1 MRRARAAF
9 VGLGGV
15 VLLCPLLSW
24 LCEAGGGLAA
34 AAAPAGGGVSGTPSN
49 VRADQVSVDSRGATL
64 LATGHVS
71 VTYGALRVTSDSLR
85 LNRSD
90 GTAVFQG
97 HVAVTDPAGRALGDT
112 ITLFAT
118 RDGQVV
124 RALLAG
130 HASVETPSYAVIADR
145 IDADRARDRITADA
159 HVTLFSQPDVI
170 VTGTRAT
177 YDQRS
182 GDAVILGSASA
193 PATVQNRDGRIA
205 GARVD
210 FSRNSMRAVIRGP
223 VTADLFDAK
232 LTGAGA
238 TIDLRRGI
246 AVFAGGAVLSRRQGI
261 LEADEITVFYRDRR
275 FIAEGRTHMTYR
287 DSEGSPSP

>member
-9 VGLGGV
+9 AGLGGPA
-15 VLLCPLLSW
+15 LLCPLLSW
-24 LCEAGGGLAA
+24 LCAAGGGLAA
-34 AAAPAGGGVSGTPSN
+34 APAGDGASGTPSN

-64 LATGHVS
+64 TASGHVS
-71 VTYGALRVTSDSLR
+71 VTYGTLRVTSDSLR

-97 HVAVTDPAGRALGDT
+97 HVAAADPAGRALADSV
-112 ITLFAT
+112 TLVAT
-118 RDGQVV
+118 RDGRVV

-145 IDADRARDRITADA
+145 IDADRERGRITADA

-170 VTGTRAT
+170 VTGARAT

-182 GDAVILGSASA
+182 GDAVILGSSAA

-210 FSRNSMRAVIRGP
+210 FTRQTMRAVIRGP
-223 VTADLFDAK
+223 VNADLFDAK

-238 TIDLRRGI
+238 TVDLRRGI
-246 AVFAGGAVLSRRQGI
+246 AVFAGGAVVSRRQGR

-275 FIAEGRTHMTYR
+275 FIAEGRTHMTLL
-287 DSEGSPSP
+287 DAGESPPP

>member
-1 MRRARAAF
+1 MRRARAAV
-9 VGLGGV
+9 VGLGGA
-15 VLLCPLLSW
+15 VLLWPLLSW
-24 LCEAGGGLAA
+24 LCAAGGFAA
-34 AAAPAGGGVSGTPSN
+34 AAAPAGGGASGTPSN

-64 LATGHVS
+64 LAAGHVS
-71 VTYGALRVTSDSLR
+71 VTYGTLRVTSDSLR

-97 HVAVTDPAGRALGDT
+97 HVAATDPAGRALGDT
-112 ITLFAT
+112 VTLFAT
-118 RDGQVV
+118 RDGRVV
-124 RALLAG
+124 RALLDG

-159 HVTLFSQPDVI
+159 HVTLFAQPDVI
-170 VTGTRAT
+170 VTGARAA
-177 YDQRS
+177 YDHRS

-210 FSRNSMRAVIRGP
+210 FSRKDMRAVIRGP
-223 VTADLFDAK
+223 VTADLFDAT
-232 LTGAGA
+232 LIAAGA

-246 AVFAGGAVLSRRQGI
+246 AVFAGGAVVSRRQGR

-287 DSEGSPSP
+287 DAEETPAP